1 MFDINYSLFLN
12 RRWYLRFQDNPL
24 RLAQHVTKYQKR
36 KGWSHV
42 DVLRLAHPKPRSDSV
57 NVVLRYVTK
66 GLPAAVGVFPPQ
78 DGIPVE
84 VVTTLSFLK
93 AVEEVKRLGNNPDDV
108 QRVCAAIRD
117 HSLVREHVPTQML
130 NSIDI
135 WKALLINMPLTAMIR
150 NLGKM
155 SSMNMLGPG
164 SEAAQL
170 VVEKLHNEAA
180 LKYARIHPFNLLL
193 SMLVYKQGRGELG
206 SLTWRANTDIV
217 KAMDDAFYLSFKYV
231 EPTGKRYC
239 LAVDVSGSMTWPVTG
254 LELINARE
262 AAAALSMVTVRSEE
276 NCEVVGFSMKLTPI
290 PLNRS
295 MTLPDVIN
303 TIDRIPMGGTD
314 CAAPMLWAMEKKKKF
329 DVFIVYTDSETH
341 PFRVTP
347 AQALKD
353 YRRKLGIPN
362 AKLIVCA
369 FASNGF
375 TIADPND
382 PGMLDM
388 AGFDSNGPAVMG
400 TFVQA
405 M

>member
-1 MFDINYSLFLN
+1 M
-12 RRWYLRFQDNPL
+12 
-24 RLAQHVTKYQKR
+24 
-36 KGWSHV
+36 
-42 DVLRLAHPKPRSDSV
+42 DVLRLAHPKPRSGSV
-57 NVVLRYVTK
+57 KVVLGYVTK
-66 GLPAAVGVFPPQ
+66 GLPAAVRVFPPQ

-93 AVEEVKRLGNNPDDV
+93 AVEEVKRFGNSPDDV
-108 QRVCAAIRD
+108 QRICAAIRE
-117 HSLVREHVPTQML
+117 HNLVREHVPTQML

-180 LKYARIHPFNLLL
+180 LEYARIHPFNLLL
-193 SMLVYKQGRGELG
+193 SMLVHKQGRGELG
-206 SLTWRANTDIV
+206 HLTWRANTDII

-239 LAVDVSGSMTWPVTG
+239 LAVDLGGSMTSPVTWSNG
-254 LELINARE
+254 MNARE

-276 NCEVVGFSMKLTPI
+276 QCEVVGFSETVMPLAVNRNMLLT
-290 PLNRS
+290 
-295 MTLPDVIN
+295 DVVNVIS
-303 TIDRIPMGGTD
+303 DVPVGVTD
-314 CAAPMLWAMEKKKKF
+314 CSAPILWARRENKEF
-329 DVFIVYTDSETH
+329 DVFIVYTASET
-341 PFRVTP
+341 
-347 AQALKD
+347 AQGHVSAADALRE
-353 YRRKLGIPN
+353 YRHRSGIHN

-382 PGMLDM
+382 PYMLDM
-388 AGFDSNGPAVMG
+388 AGLDSNCPATMDTFIRVM
-400 TFVQA
+400 
-405 M
+405 

>member
-1 MFDINYSLFLN
+1 M
-12 RRWYLRFQDNPL
+12 
-24 RLAQHVTKYQKR
+24 
-36 KGWSHV
+36 
-42 DVLRLAHPKPRSDSV
+42 DVLRLAHPKPRSNSV

-66 GLPAAVGVFPPQ
+66 GLPAAVAVFPPQ

-108 QRVCAAIRD
+108 QRVCAAIRE

>member
-1 MFDINYSLFLN
+1 M
-12 RRWYLRFQDNPL
+12 
-24 RLAQHVTKYQKR
+24 TKYRKR

-42 DVLRLAHPKPRSDSV
+42 DVLRLAHTKPRSDSV

-78 DGIPVE
+78 DGVPVE
-84 VVTTLSFLK
+84 IVTTLSFLK
-93 AVEEVKRLGNNPDDV
+93 AVEEVKRLGNNTDDV
-108 QRVCAAIRD
+108 QRVCAAIRE

-130 NSIDI
+130 NSIDV

-150 NLGKM
+150 HLGKM
-155 SSMNMLGPG
+155 SSMNMLGSG

-193 SMLVYKQGRGELG
+193 SMLVYNQGHGELG
-206 SLTWRANTDIV
+206 SLTWRANADIV

-239 LAVDVSGSMTWPVTG
+239 LAVDVSGSMTSPVTG
-254 LELINARE
+254 SSAMNARE
-262 AAAALSMVTVRSEE
+262 AAAALSMVTACSEQQ
-276 NCEVVGFSMKLTPI
+276 CEVVGFSDTLVHLPINPHMLLT
-290 PLNRS
+290 
-295 MTLPDVIN
+295 DVVNVIS
-303 TIDRIPMGGTD
+303 DVPVGVTD
-314 CAAPMLWAMEKKKKF
+314 CSAPILWAMRENKKF
-329 DVFIVYTDSETH
+329 DVFIVYTASETAQGH
-341 PFRVTP
+341 VP
-347 AQALKD
+347 AADALREYKRHSD
-353 YRRKLGIPN
+353 IHN

-388 AGFDSNGPAVMG
+388 AGFDSNSPAIMD
-400 TFVQA
+400 TFITE